1 MTKHKLRKYS
11 NEELKKGLCVLSK
24 LTLNRD
30 YCLRKNDGY
39 YMFLKDTEMVFIS
52 KVLHEFC
59 VRGNLRVGQGV
70 TTTTCYNQAQAHLG
84 AQLACESDET
94 YQLGNELLLKFYGAA
109 SRRSKTI
116 LVDGCNLPNPM
127 YGKNKKYKKS
137 K

>member
-1 MTKHKLRKYS
+1 MK
-11 NEELKKGLCVLSK
+11 SK
-24 LTLNRD
+24 LTLNRP
-30 YCLRKNDGY
+30 YCLKKNDGY
-39 YMFLKDTEMVFIS
+39 YIFLKDTELGFIS
-52 KVLHEFC
+52 QVLHEFC
-59 VRGNLRVGQGV
+59 VRGNLRVG
-70 TTTTCYNQAQAHLG
+70 YNESQAYLG
-84 AQLACESDET
+84 AQLASESHGI